1 MDIGEVERNNFF
13 LQNGQFFTKGVEI
26 SGNMYFIVTVKGL
39 HQQQLKKLLQRND
52 KKVTLLLIY
61 HLFRAFN
68 KSLENKKLDKIV
80 TYLKFH

>member
-68 KSLENKKLDKIV
+68 KSLENKK
-80 TYLKFH
+80 